1 MLRCIKCSSFS
12 LILTVLLVG
21 SLYAKCPEGD
31 LNGDCLVDLL
41 DVQVL
46 AGQWLT
52 LEESSSDLNDD
63 GKVNMNDFALLA
75 DQWQQTGIPL
85 AINELMASNSDII
98 QDPQGEYDDWI
109 EIHNFGPDAINIG
122 GMYLTDNLSIPT
134 KWRIP
139 SATIPSGGYLLIW
152 ADNDTTD
159 SGLHANFKLSSA
171 GEEIGL
177 FDSDGVTL
185 IDSIIFADQ
194 TTDISFGRYPEA
206 TDNRRFFGFPSPSQQ
221 NNDAYLGEVADTEF
235 SHDRGFYETP
245 FSVTIATE
253 TKDAVVYYTLDGTP
267 PFDIDGRFLTGTA
280 YTGPIQIRTTTTIR
294 AMAFRAGWKP
304 TNMDAQ
310 TYIFLDDV
318 IKQDGTGF
326 PHTWGHAG
334 ADYEMDPEVV
344 NDSAYRN
351 RIKDD
356 LKAVP
361 TISLVMP
368 VDDWFN
374 ASSDPAIGGI
384 YTHPDWE
391 DRYREQAER
400 SVSVEFIDPA
410 TSEQFHIQAGVR
422 LAGGSSTQ
430 PWKMDKLSMRLK
442 FTGRFGATKLIFPV
456 FGDAATDQFDT
467 LVLDARM
474 NNSWAYGG
482 GVGVSRPGMGQR
494 DLAQYTRDQYVCDIH
509 NAMGGFSPEGRHVHL
524 YLNGLYW
531 GLYWLHERPDEHF
544 AAAYFGGEDEDY
556 DVLKHRQGQVINGS
570 GSDYS
575 RMINLANSGLRAD
588 RQYES
593 IQQYLDVP
601 NLINYLITN
610 YYVGNTDWAH
620 QNWYATR
627 SRVNPDSRWLYH
639 SWDAEHSMEGLY
651 DDITRRNDSGG
662 PTGLH
667 YRLIDNAEYKML
679 FADHVHRHFFN
690 DGCLTPAGATT
701 LYQIRLDDVDQAV
714 VGESARWGDNHRSR
728 PYTRDIEWIR
738 ERDWL
743 LSEYI
748 PQRTSIVLNQLK
760 QRGWYPN
767 VDAPVFG
774 INDVYQ
780 HGGLISEDDLLSMA
794 SSNSTGT
801 IWYTLDG
808 SDPRS
813 PGTSQPLTTMVAED
827 TDKRVLVPTGP
838 VSESWKGSSDFDDST
853 WLRCSGSPGGV
864 GFERTSGYQD
874 FFTLDLLDQMYAIN
888 TTCYIRI
895 PFTIDAEYSSLTLG
909 VRYDDGFVAY
919 LNGVEVARRNFD
931 GTPAWN
937 SRASSTHSDSAA
949 VVLESIDISNYLD
962 ALQQGDNILAIH
974 GMNSSTTSS
983 DLLISAELLATE
995 GSSDNGGVA
1004 GAMEYTTPITLP
1016 HTVQVKARVLSGS
1029 TWSAL
1034 NETVYA
1040 IGPVAENLR
1049 ITEIMYNPPDPNE
1062 EFIELQNIGTE
1073 PINLNLVS
1081 FTNGIDFT
1089 FGGIELATGEH
1100 IVIVQNKNL
1109 FKARYGTNVN
1119 IAGEYSGM
1127 LNNAGERIELQD
1139 AIGNTIQNFRYRDGW
1154 RSITDGDGFS
1164 LTIIDATNPDL
1175 SSWDEKDSWR
1185 PSAYIG
1191 GSPGSD
1197 DSGILPEPGTVV
1209 FNEVLAHSHGGEPDW
1224 IELYN
1229 TTDTAIDIGGWFIS
1243 DSNDNLF
1250 KYEIANGTTI
1260 GPDRYLVFYEDVNF
1274 GNVSDPGCH
1283 EPFALSEN
1291 GERLYL
1297 SSAHNGELT
1306 GYRVTEDFGASQT
1319 GVSFGRYYKV
1329 STDNYNFVSMDENTP
1344 GSANAY
1350 PKVGPIV
1357 ISEIMYNPDW
1367 PQDGSYANDEYEYI
1381 ELHNISAEPV
1391 MPYDFETGEPW
1402 KFTDGIDFTFGLDTP
1417 VTIPAGGYILI
1428 VKKPAAFTWR
1438 YPSVPVD
1445 IIFGSYDGRLNNAGE
1460 SLELS
1465 MPGDIGKNG
1474 IRQYIRIDRVNYSD
1488 GSHPENCP
1496 GNIDL
1501 WPVEADGNGMTLTRK
1516 VPTDYGN
1523 DPNNWQAASPTPGST
1538 Q

>member
-1 MLRCIKCSSFS
+1 MLRCTKRSSLS
-12 LILTVLLVG
+12 LILTIFLVG
-21 SLYAKCPEGD
+21 SLHAKCPEGD
-31 LNGDCLVDLL
+31 LNRDCRVDML
-41 DVQVL
+41 DIQL
-46 AGQWLT
+46 FGEKWLT
-52 LEESSSDLNDD
+52 LEESSADLNDD
-63 GKVNMNDFALLA
+63 GKININDFALLA

-109 EIHNFGPDAINIG
+109 EIHNFGRDAINIG

-139 SATIPSGGYLLIW
+139 ANTIPSGGYLLIW

-159 SGLHANFKLSSA
+159 SGLHANFKLSSD

-185 IDSIIFADQ
+185 IDSIIFTDQ
-194 TTDISFGRYPEA
+194 TTDISFGRYPDG
-206 TDNRRFFGFPSPSQQ
+206 TDNRRFFGFPSPGQQ
-221 NNDAYLGEVADTEF
+221 NNDAFLGEVADTEF

-245 FSVTIATE
+245 FYVTIATE
-253 TKDAVVYYTLDGTP
+253 TKDATVYYTLDGTA
-267 PFDIDGRFLTGTA
+267 PFDTDGRFLTGTP
-280 YTGPIQIRTTTTIR
+280 YTSPIQIRTTTTVR
-294 AMAFRAGWKP
+294 AMAFRPGWKP
-304 TNMDAQ
+304 TNMDAH

-318 IKQDGTGF
+318 IKQDGAGF
-326 PHTWGHAG
+326 PNTWGHAG

-361 TISLVMP
+361 TISLSMP

-374 ASSDPAIGGI
+374 SSTNPAIGGI
-384 YTHPDWE
+384 YANPAWE
-391 DRYREQAER
+391 DQYREQAER
-400 SVSVEFIDPA
+400 HVSVEYFDPA
-410 TSEQFHIQAGVR
+410 TSQQFQIQAGVR
-422 LAGGSSTQ
+422 LAGGTSTD

-442 FTGRFGATKLIFPV
+442 FTGRFGATKLRFPV

-509 NAMGGFSPEGRHVHL
+509 NAMGGFSPHGRHVHL

-556 DVLKHRQGQVINGS
+556 DVLKHSQGQVINGS
-570 GSDYS
+570 GSDYN
-575 RMINLANSGLRAD
+575 RMFNLANSGLRAD

-627 SRVNPDSRWLYH
+627 SRVNPESQWLYH

-651 DDITRRNDSGG
+651 DDVTYRNDNGG
-662 PTGLH
+662 PTRLH

-679 FADHVHRHFFN
+679 FADHVHRHLFN
-690 DGCLTPAGATT
+690 DGCLTPARARA

-714 VGESARWGDNHRSR
+714 VGESARWGDNHRTR
-728 PYTRDIEWIR
+728 PYTRNVEWIR

-743 LSEYI
+743 LSEYF
-748 PQRTSIVLNQLK
+748 PQRTSIVLNQFK
-760 QRGWYPN
+760 QRGWYPD

-780 HGGLISEDDLLSMA
+780 HGGLISENDLLSIA

-813 PGTSQPLTTMVAED
+813 PETSQPVINLVSED
-827 TDKRVLVPTGP
+827 ADKRVLVPTGDII
-838 VSESWKGSSDFDDST
+838 ETWKGSGDFEDSA
-853 WLRCSGSPGGV
+853 WLSCTGSPGGI
-864 GFERTSGYQD
+864 GFERTSGYEN
-874 FFTLDLLDQMYAIN
+874 FFTLDLIDQMYAIN
-888 TTCYIRI
+888 ATCYIRI
-895 PFTIDAEYSSLTLG
+895 PFTIDAEYNSLTLG

-919 LNGVEVARRNFD
+919 LNGVEVARRNFND
-931 GTPAWN
+931 TPAWN
-937 SRASSTHSDSAA
+937 SRASSSHSDSAA
-949 VVLESIDISNYLD
+949 VMLESIDISDYLD
-962 ALQQGDNILAIH
+962 NLQQGDNILAIH

-983 DLLISAELLATE
+983 DFLISVELLATE
-995 GSSDNGGVA
+995 GDSDDGGVT
-1004 GAMEYTTPITLP
+1004 GAMEYKTPITLP
-1016 HTVQVKARVLSGS
+1016 HTVKVKARVLSGS

-1034 NETVYA
+1034 NEAVYA

-1049 ITEIMYNPPDPNE
+1049 ITEIMYNPPEPNE

-1073 PINLNLVS
+1073 TINLNLVRFS
-1081 FTNGIDFT
+1081 NGIDFT
-1089 FGGIELATGEH
+1089 FPAIELVAGEH
-1100 IVIVQNKNL
+1100 VVVVQNKKV
-1109 FKARYGTNVN
+1109 FKARHNTNIN

-1175 SSWDEKDSWR
+1175 SSWDVKDSWR
-1185 PSAYIG
+1185 PSAYMG
-1191 GSPGSD
+1191 GSPGHD
-1197 DSGILPEPGTVV
+1197 DSGILPEPGAVV
-1209 FNEVLAHSHGGEPDW
+1209 INEVLAHSHGGEPDW

-1229 TTDTAIDIGGWFIS
+1229 TTDTAIDIGGWYLS
-1243 DSNDNLF
+1243 DSNDNFF

-1260 GPDRYLVFYEDVNF
+1260 GPDRYFVLYEDVNF
-1274 GNVSDPGCH
+1274 SNVSDPGCS

-1297 SSAHNGELT
+1297 SSAHNSELT

-1319 GVSFGRYYKV
+1319 GVSFGRYYKA
-1329 STDNYNFVSMDENTP
+1329 STDNYNFVAMEESTP
-1344 GSANAY
+1344 GAANSY

-1357 ISEIMYNPDW
+1357 ISEIMYNPEW
-1367 PQDGSYANDEYEYI
+1367 PENGSYANDEYEYI
-1381 ELHNISAEPV
+1381 ELHNISTGPV

-1402 KFTDGIDFTFGLDTP
+1402 KFTDGIDFTFSLDNP

-1428 VKKPAAFTWR
+1428 VKKPAAFSWR
-1438 YPSVPVD
+1438 YPSVPD
-1445 IIFGSYDGRLNNAGE
+1445 EIIFGPYDGRLNNAGE

-1465 MPGDIGKNG
+1465 MSGDIGKDG
-1474 IRQYIRIDRVNYSD
+1474 IRQYIRVDRVNYSD

-1496 GNIDL
+1496 GNVDL
-1501 WPVEADGNGMTLTRK
+1501 WPIEADGNGMALTRK
-1516 VPTDYGN
+1516 VSTDYGN
-1523 DPNNWQAASPTPGST
+1523 DLDNWQAASPTPGS
-1538 Q
+1538 